1 MKCSYMYERNVG
13 MCSFHQ
19 SVGPKPIN
27 ALQYTV
33 GPLFWGTLCLFVINF
48 NESHAD
54 RLVKCMVVPL
64 YDPPP
69 PRSFDFGRYRRRL
82 S

>member
-1 MKCSYMYERNVG
+1 MKFSYMYQTNVG
-13 MCSFHQ
+13 IHCVPQ

-33 GPLFWGTLCLFVINF
+33 APLFWGTRRLFVISF
-48 NESHAD
+48 DEFHAD
-54 RLVKCMVVPL
+54 RCLKCMVFPL

-69 PRSFDFGRYRRRL
+69 PRSFDFGRYRGRL